1 MSSEKSFY
9 RSGELAELAGISTDT
24 LRHYERKGVLAR
36 PLRKANDYRQ
46 YPASA
51 LQRVR
56 LIRRAIAVGFTLD
69 ELASVLNV
77 RDSGGAPCMEVRA
90 LAAAKLSDI
99 ETRLREMSELRKELR
114 AVLKDWDTRLK
125 HRAPGQRAHLL
136 ESLNAGRNGGLG
148 NRRQGSVNLAK
159 KKRAKKSP
167 PAQPMSGMSEMQD
180 EKMNE
185 RGDHVMGFDHTKTT
199 HHFRLLADG
208 GSIEVAANSP
218 QDTESRDQIR
228 MHLGHIAKMFAAGN
242 FNAPML
248 IHDQIP
254 PGVPTMQKLKS
265 DIQYKFEETEQGA
278 RIRISTSS
286 PEALQAIYD
295 FLRFQIKEHKT
306 GDSLDVGQ

>member
-114 AVLKDWDTRLK
+114 AVLKDWDIRLE
-125 HRAPGQRAHLL
+125 HRAPGQRVHLL
-136 ESLNAGRNGGLG
+136 ESLNAGRNGELG
-148 NRRQGSVNLAK
+148 NQRRGSVNLAK
-159 KKRAKKSP
+159 KKGRN
-167 PAQPMSGMSEMQD
+167 Q
-180 EKMNE
+180 NE
-185 RGDHVMGFDHTKTT
+185 
-199 HHFRLLADG
+199 
-208 GSIEVAANSP
+208 S
-218 QDTESRDQIR
+218 
-228 MHLGHIAKMFAAGN
+228 
-242 FNAPML
+242 
-248 IHDQIP
+248 
-254 PGVPTMQKLKS
+254 
-265 DIQYKFEETEQGA
+265 
-278 RIRISTSS
+278 
-286 PEALQAIYD
+286 
-295 FLRFQIKEHKT
+295 
-306 GDSLDVGQ
+306 

>member
-99 ETRLREMSELRKELR
+99 ETRLREMAELRKELR
-114 AVLKDWDTRLK
+114 TVLKEWDKRLE

-136 ESLNAGRNGGLG
+136 ETLKASHNGRLS
-148 NRRQGSVNLAK
+148 NRRRAAQVNLAK
-159 KKRAKKSP
+159 KKREKKS
-167 PAQPMSGMSEMQD
+167 
-180 EKMNE
+180 
-185 RGDHVMGFDHTKTT
+185 
-199 HHFRLLADG
+199 
-208 GSIEVAANSP
+208 
-218 QDTESRDQIR
+218 
-228 MHLGHIAKMFAAGN
+228 
-242 FNAPML
+242 
-248 IHDQIP
+248 
-254 PGVPTMQKLKS
+254 
-265 DIQYKFEETEQGA
+265 
-278 RIRISTSS
+278 
-286 PEALQAIYD
+286 
-295 FLRFQIKEHKT
+295 
-306 GDSLDVGQ
+306 

>member
-1 MSSEKSFY
+1 MGSEKSFY
-9 RSGELAELAGISTDT
+9 RSGELAELAGVSTDT

-69 ELASVLNV
+69 ELASVLGV

-136 ESLNAGRNGGLG
+136 ESLNVGRNGGLG
-148 NRRQGSVNLAK
+148 NRRQGSCHLAK
-159 KKRAKKSP
+159 RKGRRN
-167 PAQPMSGMSEMQD
+167 Q
-180 EKMNE
+180 NE
-185 RGDHVMGFDHTKTT
+185 
-199 HHFRLLADG
+199 
-208 GSIEVAANSP
+208 S
-218 QDTESRDQIR
+218 
-228 MHLGHIAKMFAAGN
+228 
-242 FNAPML
+242 
-248 IHDQIP
+248 
-254 PGVPTMQKLKS
+254 
-265 DIQYKFEETEQGA
+265 
-278 RIRISTSS
+278 
-286 PEALQAIYD
+286 
-295 FLRFQIKEHKT
+295 
-306 GDSLDVGQ
+306 